1 MPNTAVTPGQQAPDP
16 SKEVPKSPRDQSL
29 NTSVTEDERTEG
41 GPVDE
46 SGDGKLDTSND
57 T

>member
-1 MPNTAVTPGQQAPDP
+1 MPADPKTPPEAAAKTPQPP
-16 SKEVPKSPRDQSL
+16 SL

-41 GPVDE
+41 GPTDE
-46 SGDGKLDTSND
+46 SGQPKLDTSND

>member
-1 MPNTAVTPGQQAPDP
+1 MPNTPVTPGQQRPDTP
-16 SKEVPKSPRDQSL
+16 VEAPKSPRDQSL

-41 GPVDE
+41 GPLDE
-46 SGDGKLDTSND
+46 SGEGKLDTSND